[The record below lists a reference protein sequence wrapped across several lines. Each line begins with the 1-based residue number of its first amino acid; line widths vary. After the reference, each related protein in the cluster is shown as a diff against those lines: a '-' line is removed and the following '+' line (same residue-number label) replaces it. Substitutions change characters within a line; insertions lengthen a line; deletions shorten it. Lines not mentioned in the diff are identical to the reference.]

1 MTRLGVS
8 PGEAVRAASPAS
20 SALDPDAGAGQ
31 RAGRP
36 PRRRGVGPRAS
47 INLFY
52 VPAVLLFVGFI
63 VYPLVRGVWLSTTN
77 WNGYSHS
84 YDLVGLANYLRLL
97 SDPNVHTAFLNTVVY
112 GLGSTLLQNILGLG
126 FALLLNSRFPLR
138 TTGRA
143 LIYLPVM
150 IAPLI
155 MGYVMYFFFRYDG
168 GVVNDAIGV
177 LGFLPVDWMAD
188 GNRAVVIIT
197 LVNSFQFAGVAM
209 VIYLA
214 GLQAIPAMY
223 YEAASLDGANAW
235 QRFRHVTL
243 PMLVPAITS
252 AVLINLIGGL
262 KLFDVI
268 MALAGG
274 SYSTN
279 SLSTLINR
287 TYFGG
292 EAAGYASAI
301 GIVTFVFIIVTATV
315 AQRWLARK
323 EVVQ

>member
-1 MTRLGVS
+1 MTQLGVS
-8 PGEAVRAASPAS
+8 SGEAVRAASPAS
-20 SALDPDAGAGQ
+20 SALDPDAGAGEPN
-31 RAGRP
+31 GRP
-36 PRRRGVGPRAS
+36 RRRRGVGPRAS

-52 VPAVLLFVGFI
+52 VPAVLLFTVFI
-63 VYPLVRGVWLSTTN
+63 VYPLLRGVWLSTTN
-77 WNGYSHS
+77 WNGYSSS
-84 YDLVGLANYLRLL
+84 YDVVGISNYVRLL

-155 MGYVMYFFFRYDG
+155 MGYVMYFFVRYEG
-168 GVVNDAIGV
+168 GVVNDAIGYF
-177 LGFLPVDWMAD
+177 GYLPVDWMAD
-188 GNRAVVIIT
+188 GSRAVVIIT
-197 LVNSFQFAGVAM
+197 LVNSFQFAGIAM

-214 GLQAIPAMY
+214 GLQAIPTMY
-223 YEAASLDGANAW
+223 YEAAALDGANAW
-235 QRFRHVTL
+235 QQFRNITV

-301 GIVTFVFIIVTATV
+301 GIVTFVFIIVIATV

-323 EVVQ
+323 EVIQ